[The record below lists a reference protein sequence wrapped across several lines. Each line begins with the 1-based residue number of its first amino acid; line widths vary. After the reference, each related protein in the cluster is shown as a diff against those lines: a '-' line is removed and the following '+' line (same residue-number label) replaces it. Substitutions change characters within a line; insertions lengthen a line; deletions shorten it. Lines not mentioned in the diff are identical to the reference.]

1 MTVRRVALGA
11 LVISSLVI
19 AAAYASAFLPGGAP
33 GWAPWAMVL
42 GNAAM
47 PVAIMVLGAAR
58 RRGGVGRLAVPF
70 AFTFLLLAGGFG
82 VVLLLPPAD
91 PTGSALILGLP
102 PAAAVILYGI
112 GLAPLFVL
120 PLAYA
125 WTFDEVTLSEDDL
138 QRVRAAVLR
147 GGGEGEEVA
156 GIRARGTA
164 SKATV
169 SGPEL

>member
-1 MTVRRVALGA
+1 MTVRRIALGA

-47 PVAIMVLGAAR
+47 PVAIMLLGAAR
-58 RRGGVGRLAVPF
+58 RSGGVGRLAIPF

-82 VVLLLPPAD
+82 VALLLPPAD
-91 PTGSALILGLP
+91 PSGSTLILGLP
-102 PAAAVILYGI
+102 PAAAVVFYGI
-112 GLAPLFVL
+112 GLLPLFIL

-125 WTFDEVTLSEDDL
+125 WTFDEVTLSEADL
-138 QRVRAAVLR
+138 QRVRAAVAR
-147 GGGEGEEVA
+147 GGGGEGEEVTGVGA
-156 GIRARGTA
+156 PGTA
-164 SKATV
+164 SDATV
-169 SGPEL
+169 